1 MANTITGKIL
11 RISPTVQ
18 IPSKDGSK
26 TFPKREVV
34 LDATRYD
41 QYTGERGYD
50 NFPAFEFGGEKCAEL
65 DSYQQGQVVTISF
78 DLQGR
83 RWEKDGEV
91 KYITT
96 VRGYKIEAWRGQQ
109 QQPATG
115 AAIPQQQAA
124 PQPQRPQAQDP
135 APQPEMEP
143 LPF

>member
-26 TFPKREVV
+26 TYPKREVV

-41 QYTGERGYD
+41 QYTGERGYE

-65 DSYQQGQVVTISF
+65 DQFKNGQVVTISF

-83 RWEKDGEV
+83 KWEKDGEV

-96 VRGYKIEAWRGQQ
+96 VRGYKIEAWKGQQ
-109 QQPATG
+109 QSATG
-115 AAIPQQQAA
+115 TATQQQAA
-124 PQPQRPQAQDP
+124 PQQQMPQAP
-135 APQPEMEP
+135 EPEPQPSMEP

>member
-1 MANTITGKIL
+1 MENMITGKIL
-11 RISPTVQ
+11 RISHTVQ

-26 TFPKREVV
+26 TYPKREVV

-41 QYTGERGYD
+41 RYTGERGYD

-115 AAIPQQQAA
+115 AAMTQQAA
-124 PQPQRPQAQDP
+124 PQPQNPQAP
-135 APQPEMEP
+135 EHTPQPDMEP

>member
-50 NFPAFEFGGEKCAEL
+50 NFPAFEFGGEKCAVL

-96 VRGYKIEAWRGQQ
+96 VRGYKIEAWKGQQ

-124 PQPQRPQAQDP
+124 PQPQRPQSHEP
-135 APQPEMEP
+135 TPQPEMEP

>member
-1 MANTITGKIL
+1 MENKITGKIL
-11 RISPTVQ
+11 RITPTVQ

-26 TFPKREVV
+26 TYPKREVV

-41 QYTGERGYD
+41 KYTGERGYD

-65 DSYQQGQVVTISF
+65 DQFKNGQVVTISF

-83 RWEKDGEV
+83 KWEKDGEV

-96 VRGYKIEAWRGQQ
+96 VRGYKVEAWKGQQ
-109 QQPATG
+109 QPSTG
-115 AAIPQQQAA
+115 ATMPQ
-124 PQPQRPQAQDP
+124 QRPQAP
-135 APQPEMEP
+135 EPTPQPAMEP

>member
-26 TFPKREVV
+26 TYPKREVV

-96 VRGYKIEAWRGQQ
+96 VRGYKIEAWKGQ

-115 AAIPQQQAA
+115 TAMTQQAA
-124 PQPQRPQAQDP
+124 PQPQKPQAP
-135 APQPEMEP
+135 EHTPQPDMEP

>member
-1 MANTITGKIL
+1 MANTITGRIE

-18 IPSKDGSK
+18 IPSRDGSK
-26 TFPKREVV
+26 TYPKREVV

-50 NFPAFEFGGEKCAEL
+50 NFPAFEFVGEKCAEL
-65 DSYQQGQVVTISF
+65 DNYQQGQVVTISF

-83 RWEKDGEV
+83 RWEKDGKV

-96 VRGYKIEAWRGQQ
+96 VRAYKIEVWKGQQ

-115 AAIPQQQAA
+115 AAMPQPQAA
-124 PQPQRPQAQDP
+124 PQPQRPQAP
-135 APQPEMEP
+135 EPTPQPAMEP